1 MSIPSS
7 VAARFVA
14 GPEVRDAIAVAARLR
29 ETNRMTALL
38 PLTAEDTDRFAAHL
52 MDTLPALAA
61 NPLPGPRAFDL
72 TLSAA
77 GLTVQEVATI
87 VGHAARTDVTVT
99 LSPVGHRDVDDLLAL
114 AEGVRREHETIGVA
128 IDASLHRS
136 DRDCLELAEQDARVR
151 LLRRTESAPRSV
163 AWQDPNEIDLAFA
176 RCLRALVPAPGYL
189 AVATWQQRLID
200 VTGSVAALHDR
211 DPATFE
217 YTLPLGVRADEQR
230 RIADAGQQLR
240 VLVPYG
246 PRWRPYVR
254 ERMAERPR
262 AGVQAV
268 WRSVRPRSVPIIDES

>member
-87 VGHAARTDVTVT
+87 VGHAARADVTVT
-99 LSPVGHRDVDDLLAL
+99 LSPVGHRDVDDLRSTPEFVAYRRHIWGLLHDEVRKAFEAQDPAL
-114 AEGVRREHETIGVA
+114 AGAKGVA
-128 IDASLHRS
+128 
-136 DRDCLELAEQDARVR
+136 
-151 LLRRTESAPRSV
+151 
-163 AWQDPNEIDLAFA
+163 
-176 RCLRALVPAPGYL
+176 
-189 AVATWQQRLID
+189 
-200 VTGSVAALHDR
+200 
-211 DPATFE
+211 
-217 YTLPLGVRADEQR
+217 
-230 RIADAGQQLR
+230 
-240 VLVPYG
+240 
-246 PRWRPYVR
+246 
-254 ERMAERPR
+254 
-262 AGVQAV
+262 
-268 WRSVRPRSVPIIDES
+268 

>member
-1 MSIPSS
+1 MVRHRLNPDRHAASLKVDRHNTVRFAQRKERIGHQVLRIAQREIAKEVARGVDPAAVTIVHNVITSS
-7 VAARFVA
+7 VV
-14 GPEVRDAIAVAARLR
+14 PEVV
-29 ETNRMTALL
+29 
-38 PLTAEDTDRFAAHL
+38 
-52 MDTLPALAA
+52 
-61 NPLPGPRAFDL
+61 
-72 TLSAA
+72 
-77 GLTVQEVATI
+77 
-87 VGHAARTDVTVT
+87 
-99 LSPVGHRDVDDLLAL
+99 
-114 AEGVRREHETIGVA
+114 
-128 IDASLHRS
+128 
-136 DRDCLELAEQDARVR
+136 AEQGARVR

-268 WRSVRPRSVPIIDES
+268 WRPVRPRSAPIIDES